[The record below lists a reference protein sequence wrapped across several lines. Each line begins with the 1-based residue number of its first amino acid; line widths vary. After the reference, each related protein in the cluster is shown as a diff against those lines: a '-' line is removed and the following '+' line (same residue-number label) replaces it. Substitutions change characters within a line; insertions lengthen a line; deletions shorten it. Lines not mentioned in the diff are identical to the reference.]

1 MAKVA
6 NPLIGKTSGS
16 IGGVTFSSWKGVNVA
31 KSKPTV
37 VANPQ
42 SNAQKAQRA
51 AFSLLVGLYRAMVSI
66 LVIGF
71 KELAIK
77 KSEFNAFVSQN
88 LKNAFDL
95 SVPPTATFLP
105 ALFKISKGTITDTA
119 ITSVSASVV
128 GGDIDFVYPTSATAP
143 GQSATDKP
151 VMAVF
156 NETKEDWVSGVG
168 AATRAVGTDSLVMP
182 GTWEVAD
189 VIHCYLGF
197 VNAAGDAAS
206 DSIYLQEAVEA

>member
-42 SNAQKAQRA
+42 SDAQKAQRA
-51 AFSLLVGLYRAMVSI
+51 AFSNLVSLYRMMVGI
-66 LVIGF
+66 LVLGF

-77 KSEFNAFVSQN
+77 KSEFNAFVSHN

-105 ALFKISKGTITDTA
+105 ASFLISKGTITDTA
-119 ITSVSASVV
+119 ITSVAASV
-128 GGDIDFVYPTSATAP
+128 GAGDIDFVYPQTYGNP
-143 GQSATDKP
+143 GQAATDKP

-156 NETKEDWVSGVG
+156 NETKEEWISGVG
-168 AATRAVGTDSLVMP
+168 DATRADGTDTLVMP
-182 GTWEVAD
+182 AGWQAAD

-206 DSIYLQEAVEA
+206 DSVYLEEAVEA